1 MIRQQKV
8 LATGSAASG
17 GGWLDK
23 VWFTEAAVDGCSKAA
38 RRGELRQELTCKPS
52 CKSGYFS
59 RGKFS
64 WGKVAEMLERV
75 GHLEHESSLHSSRIL
90 PASGVKHR

>member
-1 MIRQQKV
+1 MRWQKV
-8 LATGSAASG
+8 PATGSAASG

-23 VWFTEAAVDGCSKAA
+23 VCFNEAVVDGCSKAA
-38 RRGELRQELTCKPS
+38 RRGEPRQELTCKPS

-64 WGKVAEMLERV
+64 WGKVAEMLERM

-90 PASGVKHR
+90 PASRVKHS

>member
-1 MIRQQKV
+1 MRWQKV
-8 LATGSAASG
+8 PATGSAASG

-23 VWFTEAAVDGCSKAA
+23 VCFNEAVVDGCSKAA
-38 RRGELRQELTCKPS
+38 RRGEPRQELTCKPS

-64 WGKVAEMLERV
+64 WGKVAEMLERMD
-75 GHLEHESSLHSSRIL
+75 HLEHESSLHSSRIL
-90 PASGVKHR
+90 PASRVKHS